1 MKRIVK
7 YIYGMA
13 AAAGICLAAG
23 CDKTSVNET
32 VSAAPVVASFTPASA
47 PVGAEIVVTGEHLSG
62 VYKAFIG
69 DKEMTIVEKVSDSR
83 LTIRAGAGGRDGK
96 IVLQNSV
103 GRGESEAA
111 FTYTYAVPE
120 LTEALLPES
129 VAMNDNVLLAG
140 SNLTAVEAVI
150 FTAPGH
156 EGHEGE
162 IVEQRASELVVRV
175 PYVESDAV
183 EITLRYFDGTASV
196 VTEKASPITVV
207 RIVPE
212 FDPVTVSGR
221 TNVGQSVTL
230 TGRNLDKVGRI
241 LVGGFEATC
250 TKQAESLTFVVPAGD
265 FADGQTQTTLAAEYF
280 DGNETQTLSEA
291 FVVYVP
297 LVLYWENISTWCQ
310 SRLSTEL
317 TTFFSPATG
326 VAYANER
333 WRTDID
339 PVSYNSTAPVSAG
352 QMPLVGQEEYE
363 SVNPYFF
370 FSTTSSSWP
379 QINSPANTN
388 GQLNNIFFSP
398 DGKPA
403 DNYRVTGG
411 TKKFGT
417 PVMTFVYLDPAKY
430 SDLIKQVVDGT
441 LETID
446 EKNFR
451 IDPTAA
457 TIGGIDVSEASGS
470 LDSETWAKGLLG
482 KQNGKFPTADAMNV
496 RVDAVLLMLYHD
508 YRGAYMDL
516 QTKAKRFDNVKR
528 IGLMHIVLVDYQN
541 ETLASG
547 KYGTKSRINF
557 NCYWQKYDYDYTKL
571 Q

>member
-1 MKRIVK
+1 MKRIIK
-7 YIYGMA
+7 YFYGMA

-23 CDKTSVNET
+23 CDKTYVNET
-32 VSAAPVVASFTPASA
+32 VSAAPVIASFTPASA

-129 VAMNDNVLLAG
+129 VAMSDDVLLAG
-140 SNLTAVEAVI
+140 SNLSAVEAVI
-150 FTAPGH
+150 FTASGH

-196 VTEKASPITVV
+196 VSEKASPIKVV

-221 TNVGQSVTL
+221 VNVGQSVTL

-241 LVGGFEATC
+241 LVGGYEATC
-250 TKQAESLTFVVPAGD
+250 TKQAESLTFVVPAGE

-297 LVLYWENISTWCQ
+297 LVLYWQDITVEGHGRKTENHTS
-310 SRLSTEL
+310 
-317 TTFFSPATG
+317 FFSPATG
-326 VAYANER
+326 RAYANAQ
-333 WRTDID
+333 WGTALD
-339 PVSYNSTAPVSAG
+339 PVAFEYRDKTCSASQTPAVSEELYNSVP
-352 QMPLVGQEEYE
+352 
-363 SVNPYFF
+363 PYFF
-370 FSTTSSSWP
+370 FYGNNSGDIAIT
-379 QINSPANTN
+379 SPANSSSILKN
-388 GQLNNIFFSP
+388 FWAADAS
-398 DGKPA
+398 DGRLFGTTTPA
-403 DNYRVTGG
+403 SY
-411 TKKFGT
+411 GT
-417 PVMTFVYLDPAKY
+417 PVMAFLPLTEATAGTEVAE
-430 SDLIKQVVDGT
+430 LIAAVKAGT
-441 LETID
+441 LENID
-446 EKNFR
+446 EAAFPVVGTTIR
-451 IDPTAA
+451 GIDMTAA
-457 TIGGIDVSEASGS
+457 SPS
-470 LDSETWAKGLLG
+470 LKDSEWAPGMVTDRKSSKPGIAPNSVVLVVYLTHEG
-482 KQNGKFPTADAMNV
+482 PDTAGDAKNY
-496 RVDAVLLMLYHD
+496 ASH
-508 YRGAYMDL
+508 
-516 QTKAKRFDNVKR
+516 VKR
-528 IGLMHIVLVDYQN
+528 IGLLHMTGFDYLV
-541 ETLASG
+541 EAEGASKATLG
-547 KYGTKSRINF
+547 RYTF

-571 Q
+571 K